1 MYYDIPLSLG
11 IEEEYQIIDPVS
23 LDLTS
28 RAKDLLE
35 LSKKKY
41 PEMNLKPEFMQSQV
55 ESNSII
61 CKDIHDA
68 RQEIIRL
75 RRAVVDLAN
84 DFGLKIAA
92 ASTHPFASWRDQ
104 DISDNVRYH
113 IIHEQL
119 RGVIAQFLIFG
130 FHIHVGFG
138 ENRELMIDVMNQ
150 VRYFL
155 PHILA
160 LSTSSPFWEG
170 SDTGLK
176 SFRSVIFEALPRT
189 GIPQSFRSY
198 SEYWEYVELLGKVGS
213 IADPST
219 DKPDPSKIW
228 WDIRPSPKFNT
239 LEFRIA
245 DIPTKIDEAVCMAA
259 IIQAL
264 VAKLLKL
271 RSKNESW
278 RHYRQLHIQE
288 NKWRA
293 MRYGIEGTLIDY
305 GKAAS
310 VPTRDLALEIIDL
323 LDDVVDELG
332 SRQEVN
338 YIHTIL
344 KEGTSAERQL
354 AIFHRSLDQGCSEQ
368 VALKNVTENLIKE
381 TIEGADRI

>member
-1 MYYDIPLSLG
+1 MYYNIPLSLG
-11 IEEEYQIIDPVS
+11 IEEEYQIIDPATMN
-23 LDLTS
+23 LTS
-28 RAKDLLE
+28 RAKDMLA
-35 LSKKKY
+35 LSKEKY

-61 CKDIHDA
+61 CKDIRAA
-68 RQEIIRL
+68 RQEITRL
-75 RRAVVDLAN
+75 RLAVCDLA
-84 DFGLKIAA
+84 DQFGLKIAA
-92 ASTHPFASWRDQ
+92 ASTHPIASWRDQ
-104 DISDNVRYH
+104 DISDNERYH
-113 IIHEQL
+113 IILDQL

-130 FHIHVGFG
+130 FHVHVGFG
-138 ENRELMIDVMNQ
+138 ENRELMIDIMNQ
-150 VRYFL
+150 LRYFL

-189 GIPQSFRSY
+189 GIPQAFGSY
-198 SEYWEYVELLGKVGS
+198 SEYWEYVELLGRVGS

-219 DKPDPSKIW
+219 GSPDPSKIW

-239 LEFRIA
+239 LEIRIA
-245 DIPTKIDEAVCMAA
+245 DIPTKIDEAVCIAA

-264 VAKLLKL
+264 TAKLLKM
-271 RSKNESW
+271 RTSNMSW
-278 RHYRQLHIQE
+278 RHYRQFHIME

-305 GKAAS
+305 GKATS
-310 VPTRDLALEIIDL
+310 VPVHDLALELIDL

-332 SRQEVN
+332 SRKEID

-354 AIFHRSLDQGCSEQ
+354 AVYKRSLEQGASSD
-368 VALKNVTENLIKE
+368 VALKNVTDNLIKE
-381 TIEGADRI
+381 TIQGAA

>member
-1 MYYDIPLSLG
+1 MYYDVPLSLG
-11 IEEEYQIIDPVS
+11 IEEEYQIIDPATMNLTS
-23 LDLTS
+23 HAKDMLDLC
-28 RAKDLLE
+28 
-35 LSKKKY
+35 KKKY
-41 PEMNLKPEFMQSQV
+41 PDMNLKPEFMQSQV
-55 ESNSII
+55 ETNSII
-61 CKDIHDA
+61 CKDMRAA

-75 RRAVVDLAN
+75 RSAVVDLAN
-84 DFGLKIAA
+84 EFGLKIAA
-92 ASTHPFASWRDQ
+92 ASTHPFASWREQ
-104 DISDNVRYH
+104 DISDNERYH
-113 IIHEQL
+113 IILDQL

-138 ENRELMIDVMNQ
+138 ENRELMIDIMNQ

-189 GIPQSFRSY
+189 GIPQAFGSY
-198 SEYWEYVELLGKVGS
+198 SEYWEYVELLGRVGS
-213 IADPST
+213 ILDPASN
-219 DKPDPSKIW
+219 KPDPSKIW

-245 DIPTKIDEAVCMAA
+245 DIPTKIDEAVCIAA
-259 IIQAL
+259 VIQAL

-271 RSKNESW
+271 RSKNMSW
-278 RHYRQLHIQE
+278 RHYRQFHIQE

-305 GKAAS
+305 GKATS
-310 VPTRDLALEIIDL
+310 VPMHDLALEIIDF

-332 SRQEVN
+332 TRHEVD
-338 YIHTIL
+338 YIRTIL

-354 AIFHRSLDQGCSEQ
+354 SIYRRSLEQGCSKE

-381 TIEGADRI
+381 TIEGADRT

>member
-11 IEEEYQIIDPVS
+11 IEEEYQIIDPTT
-23 LDLTS
+23 LNLTS
-28 RAKDLLE
+28 GAKDILE

-61 CKDIHDA
+61 CKDVCAA
-68 RQEIIRL
+68 RQEITHL
-75 RRAVVDLAN
+75 RMAVSDLAQE
-84 DFGLKIAA
+84 FGLRIAA
-92 ASTHPFASWRDQ
+92 ASTHPIASWRDQ
-104 DISDNVRYH
+104 DISDNERYH
-113 IIHEQL
+113 IILDQL

-130 FHIHVGFG
+130 FHVHVGFG
-138 ENRELMIDVMNQ
+138 ENKELMIEVMNQ

-170 SDTGLK
+170 TNTGLK

-189 GIPQSFRSY
+189 GIPQAFGSY
-198 SEYWEYVELLGKVGS
+198 SEYWEYVELLGRVGS
-213 IADPST
+213 ISDPST
-219 DKPDPSKIW
+219 GKPDPSKIW

-245 DIPTKIDEAVCMAA
+245 DIPTKIDEAVCIAA

-271 RSKNESW
+271 RTMDMSW
-278 RHYRQLHIQE
+278 RHYRQFHIME

-305 GKAAS
+305 GKDTS
-310 VPTRDLALEIIDL
+310 VPMRDLALELIDL
-323 LDDVVDELG
+323 VDDVVDELG
-332 SRQEVN
+332 TRQEVD

-354 AIFHRSLDQGCSEQ
+354 AVYNRSLEQGATHDM
-368 VALKNVTENLIKE
+368 ALKNVTENLIKE
-381 TIEGADRI
+381 TMEGAA